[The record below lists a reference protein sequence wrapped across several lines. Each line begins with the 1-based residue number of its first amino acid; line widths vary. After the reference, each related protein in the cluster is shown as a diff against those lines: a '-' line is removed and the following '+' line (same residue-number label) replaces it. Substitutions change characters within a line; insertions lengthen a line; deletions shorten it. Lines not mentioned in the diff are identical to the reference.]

1 MKNLLL
7 LFSIFIFIG
16 CKKNPD
22 RIEEM
27 SANNG
32 KNYIKKHFK
41 NNSKIKMEVFDK
53 ESDLL
58 LTETHFKDSLII
70 KLIEYYP
77 NRKPKIIAK
86 ILEHPNFFNGECYLE
101 DGRKESEGSFFYNYK
116 KGELV
121 RVSDWIFYNPKTLKA
136 DSICNYFSNGDIS
149 ILRKVDR
156 IYQDKIVTIQYYKI
170 KSSKNSDDWEIEKVQ

>member
-7 LFSIFIFIG
+7 LFSVFTLIG
-16 CKKNPD
+16 CKKNPN

-27 SANNG
+27 NANGG

-41 NNSKIKMEVFDK
+41 NNSKVKLEVFDK
-53 ESDLL
+53 ETDLVI
-58 LTETHFKDSLII
+58 TETDFKDSLIV

-77 NRKPKIIAK
+77 NKKPKIIAK
-86 ILEHPNFFNGECYLE
+86 ILKNPNVFNGECYLE
-101 DGRKESEGSFFYNYK
+101 NGKKESEGSFFYNYK

-121 RVSDWIFYNPKTLKA
+121 RVSDWIFYNPNTQEA

-149 ILRKVDR
+149 VLTKVDR
-156 IYQDKIVTIQYYKI
+156 VSSDKIVTIQYFKI
-170 KSSKNSDDWEIEKVQ
+170 KNSKNSNELEIEKVQ

>member
-58 LTETHFKDSLII
+58 LTETHFKDSLIT

-101 DGRKESEGSFFYNYK
+101 DGRKESEGSFF
-116 KGELV
+116 L
-121 RVSDWIFYNPKTLKA
+121 
-136 DSICNYFSNGDIS
+136 
-149 ILRKVDR
+149 
-156 IYQDKIVTIQYYKI
+156 
-170 KSSKNSDDWEIEKVQ
+170 